1 MPVTEKQK
9 EQAHHR
15 AGGLTA
21 IGIFKLVKAVF
32 FLAVG
37 IGVLRLLHRDL
48 ANIAMRIAMALK
60 FDAEGHFVNSLI
72 DHVQLITP
80 HRLRQ
85 ISLASM
91 VYAGVATV
99 EGIGLLKEKVWA
111 EYLTLILTACLLPFE
126 IWEIAHHLTWMKV
139 VVILINIAVLVYLI
153 VYVRNARKTTLAHG
167 HN

>member
-1 MPVTEKQK
+1 MTVTEKQTA
-9 EQAHHR
+9 QTHHR

-21 IGIFKLVKAVF
+21 IGIFKLVKAAI

-48 ANIAMRIAMALK
+48 ADITLRLATALK
-60 FDAEGHFVNSLI
+60 FNAEGNFVNSLI
-72 DHVQLITP
+72 DHVQRITP

-111 EYLTLILTACLLPFE
+111 EYLTMILTASLLPFE
-126 IWEIAHHLTWMKV
+126 IWEIAHQFTWTKV
-139 VVILINIAVLVYLI
+139 IVILINIAVLVYLI
-153 VYVRNARKTTLAHG
+153 LYVRNARKHVATKA
-167 HN
+167 

>member
-1 MPVTEKQK
+1 MSVAAKQTG
-9 EQAHHR
+9 QTHHR

-21 IGIFKLVKAVF
+21 IGVFKILKAIF
-32 FLAVG
+32 FLIVG

-48 ANIAMRIAMALK
+48 ADIAMRIAMALK

-111 EYLTLILTACLLPFE
+111 EYLTMILTASLLPFE
-126 IWEIAHHLTWMKV
+126 IWEIAHRLTWEKV

-153 VYVRNARKTTLAHG
+153 LYVRNAHKHLPMRA
-167 HN
+167 